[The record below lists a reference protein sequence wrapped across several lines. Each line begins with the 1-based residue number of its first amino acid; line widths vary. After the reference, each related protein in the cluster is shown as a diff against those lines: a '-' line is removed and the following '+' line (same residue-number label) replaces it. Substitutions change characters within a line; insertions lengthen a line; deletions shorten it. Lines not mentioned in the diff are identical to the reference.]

1 MYKVFKI
8 NLTKEG
14 KYLYKKNMKQHLR
27 TQKKMNWKELNL
39 HKDMDFLSVLVTAVS
54 SIPCTVIST

>member
-1 MYKVFKI
+1 MYNVFKI

-14 KYLYKKNMKQHLR
+14 KYLYKKNMKQYLR